1 MYGKTALGVVRAT
14 YIIDE
19 NGIIEKSL
27 KKQNQTQ
34 MHKRFLNIWKTGVIR
49 IYDYN
54 VITS

>member
-27 KKQNQTQ
+27 KSKTR
-34 MHKRFLNIWKTGVIR
+34 HKCTRDSWIFGKTGVIR